1 MSQSNKS
8 LRQKLADFIQGTSFS
23 NIPAE
28 AIQRAKKC
36 TLDLIGV
43 SIAGGRQK
51 TSEIISRLIIAGG
64 GSEEATPWGSDQK
77 IPVQSAVLLN
87 AVQGHAIDMDDGHR
101 FANGHPGVMTIPTA
115 IALAERENLT
125 GWELIEALV
134 AGYDIFIRLGT
145 AINPDL
151 LMRGFH
157 TTATTGT
164 FASAAVA
171 SKLLRLSVPQT
182 ETALSLAGLQSAG
195 LLEALSSGEMGKS
208 FQVGKAAQ
216 SGVLAALLAQRGA
229 DGPDLIFEG
238 DKGFFKAFA
247 GKPCDMDIIC
257 RDLGTRFEITNVYFK
272 RHAACRHIH
281 SALDA
286 TAEIVAKHNL
296 TAADIALIEIE
307 TYSIAKNLTGHLAT
321 QGSELA
327 AKFSTPIAVALLL
340 VFGQSD
346 SAAFK
351 NQYIS
356 DPQVQALAKKVT
368 VKVNPDRDKTYPQER
383 GALVTV
389 NTQTDVYKREVLYP
403 KGEIENPLTD
413 QEFISKYEKN
423 ARLRYTKDRVDD
435 IRDIVLNLENA
446 EIGELTALLKAPAS
460 G

>member
-8 LRQKLADFIQGTSFS
+8 LRQKLADFIQGISFS
-23 NIPAE
+23 NLPAE
-28 AIQRAKKC
+28 AIQCAKKC

-51 TSEIISRLIIAGG
+51 TCEIISRLVIAGG

-115 IALAERENLT
+115 VALAESENLT
-125 GWELIEALV
+125 GRELIEALV

-157 TTATTGT
+157 TTATIGT

-171 SKLLRLSVPQT
+171 SKLLGLSVPQT
-182 ETALSLAGLQSAG
+182 GTALSLAGLQSAG

-208 FQVGKAAQ
+208 FQVGRAAQ
-216 SGVLAALLAQRGA
+216 SGVLAALLAQQGA
-229 DGPDLIFEG
+229 DGPDLILEG

-247 GKPCDMDIIC
+247 GKPCDMDFIC
-257 RDLGTRFEITNVYFK
+257 RGLGTRFEITNVYFK

-296 TAADIALIEIE
+296 TAADIASIEIE

-327 AKFSTPIAVALLL
+327 AKFSTPIALALLL

-346 SAAFK
+346 STAFK

-368 VKVNPDRDKTYPQER
+368 VKVNPDRDKTYPKER

-423 ARLRYTKDRVDD
+423 ARLRYTKDRVDE
-435 IRDIVLNLENA
+435 IRDIVLNIENV
-446 EIGELTALLKAPAS
+446 EIGELTALLKAPAF
-460 G
+460 

>member
-1 MSQSNKS
+1 M
-8 LRQKLADFIQGTSFS
+8 
-23 NIPAE
+23 
-28 AIQRAKKC
+28 
-36 TLDLIGV
+36 
-43 SIAGGRQK
+43 
-51 TSEIISRLIIAGG
+51 
-64 GSEEATPWGSDQK
+64 
-77 IPVQSAVLLN
+77 
-87 AVQGHAIDMDDGHR
+87 
-101 FANGHPGVMTIPTA
+101 
-115 IALAERENLT
+115 
-125 GWELIEALV
+125 
-134 AGYDIFIRLGT
+134 
-145 AINPDL
+145 
-151 LMRGFH
+151 
-157 TTATTGT
+157 
-164 FASAAVA
+164 
-171 SKLLRLSVPQT
+171 PQT

-216 SGVLAALLAQRGA
+216 SGVLAALLAQQGA

-296 TAADIALIEIE
+296 TAADIASIEIE

-321 QGSELA
+321 QGSVLA

-389 NTQTDVYKREVLYP
+389 DTQTDVYKRDVLYS

-413 QEFISKYEKN
+413 QEFIRKYEKN
-423 ARLRYTKDRVDD
+423 ARLRYTKDRVDE